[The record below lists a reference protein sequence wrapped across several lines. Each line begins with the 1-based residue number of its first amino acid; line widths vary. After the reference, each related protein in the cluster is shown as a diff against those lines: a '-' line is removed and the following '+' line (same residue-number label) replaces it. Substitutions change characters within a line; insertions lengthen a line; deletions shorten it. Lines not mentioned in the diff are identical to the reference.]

1 MRIRN
6 YPRDLVLYIDAI
18 GDRCTLQGLCHIP
31 LPSLRPAMVKR
42 PKSPEAAE
50 EDKYFT
56 VYKPYPL
63 NANWELEED
72 TIACSRWVASCIGTD
87 PLHALYYKPS
97 VRFA

>member
-1 MRIRN
+1 
-6 YPRDLVLYIDAI
+6 
-18 GDRCTLQGLCHIP
+18 
-31 LPSLRPAMVKR
+31 MVKR

-50 EDKYFT
+50 DDKYFT

-72 TIACSRWVASCIGTD
+72 TVACGLWVASCIGTD

-97 VRFA
+97 VRFPRASVDRIS

>member
-1 MRIRN
+1 
-6 YPRDLVLYIDAI
+6 
-18 GDRCTLQGLCHIP
+18 
-31 LPSLRPAMVKR
+31 MVKR